1 VTVASRQELTS
12 HAYRKMRAA
21 LLAESDTCHWC
32 GHGGADTADHVI
44 PVARGG
50 AKLDPD
56 NLAPI
61 HGVLGCPTCGRK
73 CNNEKSDGVA
83 TARLVTS
90 VDWYAGP

>member
-1 VTVASRQELTS
+1 MAGRTELTGRD
-12 HAYRKMRAA
+12 YRRARA
-21 LLAESDTCHWC
+21 RLLAESDTCHWC
-32 GHGGADTADHVI
+32 GHLGADAADHLV

-73 CNNEKSDGVA
+73 CNNEKSDGPMA
-83 TARLVTS
+83 ARLVTS
-90 VDWYAGP
+90 VDWYTGP